1 MRIVKLSAS
10 ALAVSLALAST
21 VPAVAQTATVPAAVV
36 VVPDGYTITQF
47 TTITPEQMKGATVY
61 DTEGNEAGKI
71 TNLVIGPDNAVTGV
85 VTDVSTFVGV
95 DKHEVALKPEHIHVY
110 RNAAG
115 ELRAV
120 VVVGKDELKEMPVHA
135 ER

>member
-10 ALAVSLALAST
+10 ALAMSIVLATGAPLI
-21 VPAVAQTATVPAAVV
+21 AQTATAPAAVV
-36 VVPDGYTITQF
+36 VVPDGYTITEF
-47 TTITPEQMKGATVY
+47 TTITPEQMKGATIY
-61 DTEGNEAGKI
+61 DSEGNEAGKI
-71 TNLVIGPDNAVTGV
+71 TDLVIGPDNAVTGV

-95 DKHEVALKPEHIHVY
+95 EKHQVALKPEHIHVY

-120 VVVGKDELKEMPVHA
+120 AVVSKDDLKAMPVHA

>member
-10 ALAVSLALAST
+10 ALAVSLALTAA
-21 VPAVAQTATVPAAVV
+21 VPAIAQTATAPAAVV
-36 VVPDGYTITQF
+36 VVPDGYTITEF
-47 TTITPEQMKGATVY
+47 TTITPEQMTGATIY
-61 DTEGNEAGKI
+61 DTEGNEVGKI
-71 TNLVIGPDNAVTGV
+71 TNLVIGPDNAVTGM

-95 DKHEVALKPEHIHVY
+95 EKHEVDLKPEHIHVY

-115 ELRAV
+115 DLRAV
-120 VVVGKDELKEMPVHA
+120 AVVTREELKEMPVHT

>member
-10 ALAVSLALAST
+10 ALAISLALAST
-21 VPAVAQTATVPAAVV
+21 VPAVAQTATAPAAVV
-36 VVPDGYTITQF
+36 VVPDGYTITEF

-61 DTEGNEAGKI
+61 DTEGNEAGRI

-115 ELRAV
+115 DLRAV
-120 VVVGKDELKEMPVHA
+120 AVVTKDELKEMPIHA